1 MIGIGILFIFGLVT
15 LLTYTFSYFWNRR
28 RLYKLAKNLP
38 GRDGLSLFESI
49 AFVTQTHRKDYI
61 PKILSYIKEDAPMT
75 KIWLFGHLF
84 IVSKNAEF
92 INKVFNSSET
102 YNKPSIVYGILSKN
116 HSIMA
121 LNGSEHKRHRKILNK
136 AFETKMLH
144 RLPELFNDKSKLI
157 LEKVDANVDRE
168 EFELMDYVGAYSL
181 EAFGVKNLN
190 YQIDYFKSDIYDAIC
205 RSVKFFILIF

>member
-1 MIGIGILFIFGLVT
+1 MIGIGVLFIFGLAT
-15 LLTYTFSYFWNRR
+15 LLTYIFSYFCNRR

-49 AFVTQTHRKDYI
+49 AFATQTHRKDYI

-84 IVSKNAEF
+84 IVSKNSEF
-92 INKVFNSSET
+92 IKKIFHSPET
-102 YNKPSIVYGILSKN
+102 YNKPAIVYGILSKN

-121 LNGSEHKRHRKILNK
+121 LNGSEHKRHRRILNK

-144 RLPELFNDKSKLI
+144 RLPELFNDKSNLI
-157 LEKVDANVDRE
+157 LAKVQDNVDRE
-168 EFELMDYVGAYSL
+168 QFELMDYVGAYSL
-181 EAFGVKNLN
+181 EAFGEIHLN
-190 YQIDYFKSDIYDAIC
+190 YQADYFRSAIYDTIG
-205 RSVKFFILIF
+205 RLVKYFI